1 MIACVGQQNVEG
13 KRIPFG
19 FSDRTLPHFTKVCM
33 RLHGPSV
40 HRRGPSQGYDLGHT
54 LQPGM
59 RRLITLCTLQDDYG
73 PESRGFVENSY
84 LRGLTPQEFFFH
96 AMGGREGLID
106 TAVKTSSTGY
116 IQRRL
121 VKAMEDLTIKCV
133 VLVGLEVQGVE
144 HELVS

>member
-1 MIACVGQQNVEG
+1 MPLLPGMWL
-13 KRIPFG
+13 IPC
-19 FSDRTLPHFTKVCM
+19 CM
-33 RLHGPSV
+33 R
-40 HRRGPSQGYDLGHT
+40 
-54 LQPGM
+54 
-59 RRLITLCTLQDDYG
+59 QDDYG

-133 VLVGLEVQGVE
+133 ALVGSGLKG
-144 HELVS
+144 SGCRA